1 MEAKSTIISFDSTRL
16 LDQQL
21 KQAGHSEAEILTLL
35 QYMDHYRYLLLA
47 YQEVENIFNL
57 LPLHLESYTFLWK
70 EVYVLLNDQ
79 YSRIHQGTCTTFFQV

>member
-16 LDQQL
+16 FDQQL

-57 LPLHLESYTFLWK
+57 LPLHLEGYTFLWK
-70 EVYVLLNDQ
+70 EVCILLHDQ
-79 YSRIHQGTCTTFFQV
+79 YSRTHQGTCTTFFQV